1 MMQSSHA
8 PMNILQISRRRNRLL
23 LLLSTCQP
31 TTSRL
36 VHNQKQKQNNRN
48 FHFSVLRPCL
58 FIPAV
63 RAVEMQLRPSFSSSP
78 QKNVQSCSH
87 FSSWL
92 TSTHTHTSI
101 HPTSYMTTTTRGKV
115 YYSKTLFFSSC
126 CCCTSLPAW
135 RNKRKTRRRRFRK
148 PEGLLFLFC
157 PSICVGIVVVGCSF
171 FFNGQWL

>member
-8 PMNILQISRRRNRLL
+8 PMNIPQISSRRRNRL

-31 TTSRL
+31 TTSRP

-78 QKNVQSCSH
+78 QKKNVQSCSH

-101 HPTSYMTTTTRGKV
+101 HPTSYTTTTTTRGKV
-115 YYSKTLFFSSC
+115 YYSKNFIFFSSY

-135 RNKRKTRRRRFRK
+135 RDKRKTRRRRFRK
-148 PEGLLFLFC
+148 PEGLLFFVL
-157 PSICVGIVVVGCSF
+157 SIYLCVDCCCC
-171 FFNGQWL
+171 WL